1 MMKKKTEKIQ
11 KNNQK
16 SFKKEKKNIKKRA
29 KKLATTLNWLD
40 VESIEH
46 NECII
51 NDSGTEYIV
60 RGIKIHPLNIHMLN
74 VDDNYRVIE
83 SLAIAFNKINFKF
96 YWKFVYQQ
104 PNLDEQNHNLI
115 RILKNEEDKSI
126 LNLGDMFLNY
136 HEWYINNFKEI
147 SFYFIVME
155 NEKMIDKVYTD
166 LKRFMTE
173 TRLMISPMTND
184 DFRNMIAYDF
194 DNPAIDEYYFSVLK
208 EIERF
213 EFGDNKIGLEEK
225 K

>member
-1 MMKKKTEKIQ
+1 
-11 KNNQK
+11 
-16 SFKKEKKNIKKRA
+16 
-29 KKLATTLNWLD
+29 
-40 VESIEH
+40 
-46 NECII
+46 
-51 NDSGTEYIV
+51 
-60 RGIKIHPLNIHMLN
+60 
-74 VDDNYRVIE
+74 
-83 SLAIAFNKINFKF
+83 
-96 YWKFVYQQ
+96 
-104 PNLDEQNHNLI
+104 
-115 RILKNEEDKSI
+115 
-126 LNLGDMFLNY
+126 MFLNY
-136 HEWYINNFKEI
+136 HGWYINNFKEI